1 LLLPPSLPP
10 PPLLPLLPPPLPPL
24 PPLPPPPLLLLL
36 LMLLMLLPHVH
47 SRPARKQMSDDH
59 LVHSEHNGND
69 ELKPSRSS
77 SRRPG
82 YWITGRYSVRVR
94 VCPIWLPSLL

>member
-1 LLLPPSLPP
+1 M
-10 PPLLPLLPPPLPPL
+10 
-24 PPLPPPPLLLLL
+24 L
-36 LMLLMLLPHVH
+36 LMLLLLMLLPHVH

-69 ELKPSRSS
+69 DLKPSRSS

-82 YWITGRYSVRVR
+82 YWITGRYSVRIR